1 MSNTQ
6 TTKVQLTIEVEVYN
20 VIHTFVER
28 FRTMS
33 GRTLIVFVL
42 GEKFYLGSARR
53 WQSIYRALFRFPDV
67 VSTTN
72 EI

>member
-6 TTKVQLTIEVEVYN
+6 TTKVQLTIEVEVYD

-42 GEKFYLGSARR
+42 GENFISDRHVDGNR
-53 WQSIYRALFRFPDV
+53 SIVLCFVFQM
-67 VSTTN
+67 
-72 EI
+72 